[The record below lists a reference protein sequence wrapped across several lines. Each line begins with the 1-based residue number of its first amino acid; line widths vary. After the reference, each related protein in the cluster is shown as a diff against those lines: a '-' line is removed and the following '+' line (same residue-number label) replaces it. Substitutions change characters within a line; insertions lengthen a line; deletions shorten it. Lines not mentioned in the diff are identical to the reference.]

1 MRHAQYLYHAL
12 AYGLAAEV
20 DRPTRHSIPT
30 QAATALAASGGRGCH
45 RVQDYKFDRFISLK
59 EAYVEVGGSYD
70 EDQKMHTSYALS
82 VIEGVN
88 IADVL
93 TADRVVSRMS
103 VYAPDDHKEE
113 ISFDITGSHFDNL
126 RIAGHKVE
134 VKLATQVFHNH
145 DTYSKV
151 AKAHQAATS
160 DPWLLGSKL
169 EKYKD
174 DELKDLEDKYCA
186 LNGISVLV
194 KEWQNKD
201 KENRPADRG
210 SYLFSPANDFDLEKQ
225 IGSSELLGYGSI
237 ICIPKFGVIRL
248 AELTVHHHI
257 RSLTMFRVQMCS
269 TGSGTT
275 DGGGTTSGGT
285 KPAPAPPMTEPVSP
299 PPTNPTSTPR

>member
-1 MRHAQYLYHAL
+1 MRHSQYLYHAL

-70 EDQKMHTSYALS
+70 EDHKMHTSYALA
-82 VIEGVN
+82 VIEGIN

-93 TADRVVSRMS
+93 TADRVVSRMF
-103 VYAPDDHKEE
+103 VYAPDDNNEE

-134 VKLATQVFHNH
+134 VKLATQVFHDL

-151 AKAHQAATS
+151 TKAHQATTS
-160 DPWLLGSKL
+160 DQWLLGDKL
-169 EKYKD
+169 EKCTD
-174 DELKDLEDKYCA
+174 EELKGLEDKYRA
-186 LNGISVLV
+186 LNDINVLV
-194 KEWQNKD
+194 KEWQNKE
-201 KENRPADRG
+201 KRPADRG
-210 SYLFSPANDFDLEKQ
+210 SYLFSAANDLDLETK
-225 IGSSELLGYGSI
+225 IGPSEILGYGSI

-248 AELTVHHHI
+248 AELTVHHHV

-269 TGSGTT
+269 SGSGTS
-275 DGGGTTSGGT
+275 DGGGTSSGGT
-285 KPAPAPPMTEPVSP
+285 RPMPSPISTKPISP
-299 PPTNPTSTPR
+299 SL

>member
-1 MRHAQYLYHAL
+1 MRHSQYLYHAL

-70 EDQKMHTSYALS
+70 EDHKMHTGYALS

-93 TADRVVSRMS
+93 TADRVVSRMF
-103 VYAPDDHKEE
+103 VYAPDDPTKE

-134 VKLATQVFHNH
+134 VKLATHVFHDY
-145 DTYSKV
+145 DTYSKITE
-151 AKAHQAATS
+151 AHQEKAT
-160 DPWLLGSKL
+160 DKWLLGSKL
-169 EKYKD
+169 EKYTNK
-174 DELKDLEDKYCA
+174 ELKDLADEYHA
-186 LNGISVLV
+186 LDGISVLV
-194 KEWQNKD
+194 NEWQNKD

-210 SYLFSPANDFDLEKQ
+210 SYLFSPANDFDLAAQ
-225 IGSSELLGYGSI
+225 IGPSELLGYGSI

-269 TGSGTT
+269 TGNGTS
-275 DGGGTTSGGT
+275 DGGGTTGGGT
-285 KPAPAPPMTEPVSP
+285 KPTPPPMLTKPATSP
-299 PPTNPTSTPR
+299 SL

>member
-1 MRHAQYLYHAL
+1 MRHSQYLYHAL

-30 QAATALAASGGRGCH
+30 QAATVLAASGGRGCH
-45 RVQDYKFDRFISLK
+45 RVQDYQFDRFISLK

-70 EDQKMHTSYALS
+70 EDHKMHTSYALS
-82 VIEGVN
+82 VIEGIN

-93 TADRVVSRMS
+93 TADRVVSRMF
-103 VYAPDDHKEE
+103 VYAPDDNQEE

-134 VKLATQVFHNH
+134 VELATHVFHNH

-151 AKAHQAATS
+151 TKAHQAATS
-160 DPWLLGSKL
+160 DPWLLGGKL
-169 EKYKD
+169 GECKD
-174 DELKDLEDKYCA
+174 EELKDLEDKYRA
-186 LNGISVLV
+186 LNGISALV
-194 KEWQNKD
+194 KEWKKKKD
-201 KENRPADRG
+201 RPADRG
-210 SYLFSPANDFDLEKQ
+210 SYLFSPANDLDLKKQ
-225 IGSSELLGYGSI
+225 IGPSELLGYGSI

-269 TGSGTT
+269 SGSGTS
-275 DGGGTTSGGT
+275 DGGGTSSGGT
-285 KPAPAPPMTEPVSP
+285 KPTGPSP
-299 PPTNPTSTPR
+299 L

>member
-1 MRHAQYLYHAL
+1 MRHSQYLYHAL

-70 EDQKMHTSYALS
+70 EDHKMHTSYALS
-82 VIEGVN
+82 VIEGIN

-93 TADRVVSRMS
+93 TADRVVSRMF
-103 VYAPDDHKEE
+103 VYAPDDDKE

-151 AKAHQAATS
+151 TEAHQATTS

-169 EKYKD
+169 GKCKD
-174 DELKDLEDKYCA
+174 EELEDLEDKYRA
-186 LNGISVLV
+186 LNGINVLV

-201 KENRPADRG
+201 KRPADRG
-210 SYLFSPANDFDLEKQ
+210 SYLFSPANDFDLETQ
-225 IGSSELLGYGSI
+225 IGPSELLGYGSI

-269 TGSGTT
+269 TGNGTS
-275 DGGGTTSGGT
+275 DGGGTTGGGT
-285 KPAPAPPMTEPVSP
+285 KPPAPPPPMFTKPTTSP
-299 PPTNPTSTPR
+299 SL